1 MPAKRAETT
10 RKTVQE
16 TEKKQLLC
24 EKVAKKFGGLK
35 KSQYL
40 CTRI

>member
-1 MPAKRAETT
+1 MPAKRAERT

-16 TEKKQLLC
+16 TEKKQLLH
-24 EKVAKKFGGLK
+24 EKVAKKFGSLR